1 MKIGILACSVFEPE
15 LEKVLSDIENKKL
28 FEDNIKVTYLHF
40 GLHTNLDKLEKD
52 VTDSLDKLTLK
63 YDKVIVLY
71 GSKCHYRFFEF
82 LKKYDNIVTIKP
94 ANCLEAIIGD
104 KVVESYVEGKDIYL
118 TSGWVEKF
126 DELNKFSNAVD
137 NYDRLNQFGMY
148 ENAIIGDTGVIEIT
162 DDMIFELYE
171 KIQVPVE
178 VECTVFSKVKVC
190 EEVTREVLQ
199 DAYSPQKII
208 KFEHRLINLNKTLM
222 ANSDTFL
229 VRENITYDNED
240 IQIKD
245 IVNACCNAS
254 IENTYIEGSNCV
266 IQGIIKVDILFIP
279 IEGLKMIYKISEE
292 IPFEHELEINKLT
305 DTCSVFNTICIE
317 KIDIDLSKNQIDL
330 NIKIN
335 RFVEAIDKKPE
346 SFIIKGEDK
355 GDYDLSTAPSIIIYI
370 CKEDDNLWDIAKKY
384 NTTEEEI
391 AQTNEISMDEELQ
404 PGKCLILEKKVAQ
417 DE

>member
-52 VTDSLDKLTLK
+52 VTDSLDKLTLE

-82 LKKYDNIVTIKP
+82 LKKYDN
-94 ANCLEAIIGD
+94 
-104 KVVESYVEGKDIYL
+104 KVIESYVEGKDIYL

-178 VECTVFSKVKVC
+178 VE
-190 EEVTREVLQ
+190 
-199 DAYSPQKII
+199 P
-208 KFEHRLINLNKTLM
+208 
-222 ANSDTFL
+222 
-229 VRENITYDNED
+229 
-240 IQIKD
+240 
-245 IVNACCNAS
+245 
-254 IENTYIEGSNCV
+254 
-266 IQGIIKVDILFIP
+266 VDINI
-279 IEGLKMIYKISEE
+279 
-292 IPFEHELEINKLT
+292 FENLIMDAIQRSIN
-305 DTCSVFNTICIE
+305 D
-317 KIDIDLSKNQIDL
+317 
-330 NIKIN
+330 
-335 RFVEAIDKKPE
+335 
-346 SFIIKGEDK
+346 
-355 GDYDLSTAPSIIIYI
+355 
-370 CKEDDNLWDIAKKY
+370 
-384 NTTEEEI
+384 
-391 AQTNEISMDEELQ
+391 
-404 PGKCLILEKKVAQ
+404 
-417 DE
+417 

>member
-28 FEDNIKVTYLHF
+28 FEDNIEVTYLHF

-104 KVVESYVEGKDIYL
+104 KVVESYVESKNIYL

-126 DELNKFSNAVD
+126 DELNEFSNAVD

-148 ENAIIGDTGVIEIT
+148 ENAIIGVIEIT

-178 VECTVFSKVKVC
+178 VE
-190 EEVTREVLQ
+190 
-199 DAYSPQKII
+199 P
-208 KFEHRLINLNKTLM
+208 
-222 ANSDTFL
+222 
-229 VRENITYDNED
+229 
-240 IQIKD
+240 
-245 IVNACCNAS
+245 
-254 IENTYIEGSNCV
+254 
-266 IQGIIKVDILFIP
+266 VDINI
-279 IEGLKMIYKISEE
+279 
-292 IPFEHELEINKLT
+292 FENLIIDAIQRAIN
-305 DTCSVFNTICIE
+305 D
-317 KIDIDLSKNQIDL
+317 
-330 NIKIN
+330 
-335 RFVEAIDKKPE
+335 
-346 SFIIKGEDK
+346 
-355 GDYDLSTAPSIIIYI
+355 
-370 CKEDDNLWDIAKKY
+370 
-384 NTTEEEI
+384 
-391 AQTNEISMDEELQ
+391 
-404 PGKCLILEKKVAQ
+404 
-417 DE
+417 